1 MRSKPI
7 HLEERIAKR
16 RIEFLPSLAGI
27 TYNSGLDIDSQRC
40 SMTLSQIEFKVQH
53 DCPFNNLSKRFPS
66 ATMALWCN
74 REREVLEVRSDDAT
88 SLNRI
93 DEELKHMKSIVRK
106 IFSRKTGRIAVT
118 MKCLCTLNNSI
129 VRHID
134 QHNCL
139 QIPPTVYSG
148 GWEFYRMVS
157 FRHRDVKELFGS
169 LDRKARLEII
179 SSRQLYNGEIH
190 DSLCVS
196 LSDLFSRLTEKQIK
210 AFLGAYDSGYYR
222 IPKKITAAELARK
235 IHLSRTTF
243 EEHLRK
249 AENKVLSAIVPYLQL
264 YSA

>member
-1 MRSKPI
+1 
-7 HLEERIAKR
+7 
-16 RIEFLPSLAGI
+16 
-27 TYNSGLDIDSQRC
+27 
-40 SMTLSQIEFKVQH
+40 
-53 DCPFNNLSKRFPS
+53 
-66 ATMALWCN
+66 
-74 REREVLEVRSDDAT
+74 
-88 SLNRI
+88 
-93 DEELKHMKSIVRK
+93 
-106 IFSRKTGRIAVT
+106 
-118 MKCLCTLNNSI
+118 
-129 VRHID
+129 
-134 QHNCL
+134 
-139 QIPPTVYSG
+139 
-148 GWEFYRMVS
+148 MVS

>member
-1 MRSKPI
+1 
-7 HLEERIAKR
+7 
-16 RIEFLPSLAGI
+16 
-27 TYNSGLDIDSQRC
+27 
-40 SMTLSQIEFKVQH
+40 MTLTQIEFKAQH

-74 REREVLEVRSDDAT
+74 RETEILEVKSDDAA

-93 DEELKHMKSIVRK
+93 DEELKEMKSIVRK
-106 IFSRKTGRIAVT
+106 VFSRKTGRIAVT
-118 MKCLCTLNNSI
+118 MKCSCTLSNSI

-148 GWEFYRMVS
+148 GWEFYKIIS
-157 FRHRDVKELFGS
+157 FRHKDVKELFGS
-169 LDRKARLEII
+169 LDGKAILEII

-196 LSDLFSRLTEKQIK
+196 LSDLFSRLTEKQIT
-210 AFLGAYDSGYYR
+210 AFLEAYDSGYYR

-264 YSA
+264 YST